1 MDSDILYSGILGSFT
16 LNWLER
22 AGEHSY
28 TVELYSVNKGQKFE
42 EDEESGSVSVS
53 RVVNGLSAWLEVE
66 PSVVKAGDNVTVFI
80 TVENLK
86 DYKQTWPIQIV
97 DSAGNV
103 RWPHESYRGLNYSIS
118 NGQLTIYA
126 RKTARI
132 MATIGPITQ
141 NTTLTLKIGGMP
153 MAWAYVEVRSAP
165 GLEMDSVSCGD
176 LFLQVD
182 GTLDYKGTA
191 TCRVGFRNPTQN
203 TASIDLSK
211 SDVISVDFPMD
222 HSNGAID
229 GKSSTIIYPKST
241 GNIYIKFT
249 AWTTDFTAFA
259 RYWVYGYYS
268 MPVTI
273 KFRLGTL
280 IGNDFT
286 TQTYTVSS
294 YVTVKTSST
303 VYVVVPADVASFLIS
318 EGALKEVLA
327 AAKAGRRGEAFLK
340 AVESFILPALR
351 GILAKL
357 GG

>member
-16 LNWLER
+16 LHWLAR

-28 TVELYSVNKGQKFE
+28 TVELYSVNKGQKSE
-42 EDEESGSVSVS
+42 EDEKRGSVSVS

-80 TVENLK
+80 TVENLE

-103 RWPHESYRGLNYSIS
+103 RWPHERYWGLNYSIS

-141 NTTLTLKIGGMP
+141 NTTLTLKIGGIP

-165 GLEMDSVSCGD
+165 GLVMDSVSCGD

-280 IGNDFT
+280 IGNKFT
-286 TQTYTVSS
+286 TKTYIVSS
-294 YVTVKTSST
+294 DVTVKTSNT
-303 VYVVVPADVASFLIS
+303 VYVVVPADVASFAAS
-318 EGALKEVLA
+318 GEALKGVII
-327 AAKAGRRGEAFLK
+327 AAKAGKRAKTAWEIFKIAQG
-340 AVESFILPALR
+340 FIR
-351 GILAKL
+351 GILKKW
-357 GG
+357 